1 MIEEIT
7 KLIESQ
13 NQLAKDAY
21 KQYEPLVNQ
30 IITSQCKD
38 VNQICYTMDCMLDFC
53 FDDQMLL
60 LYRHLCQYLYGIDE
74 NAAISYVDAYRE
86 RWDEEGVK
94 FGNNQNKKEAI

>member
-7 KLIESQ
+7 KLIEGQ
-13 NQLAKDAY
+13 NQLAQDAY

-30 IITSQCKD
+30 IMASQYKD
-38 VNQICYTMDCMLDFC
+38 VNHICYTMDCMLDFC

-60 LYRHLCQYLYGIDE
+60 LYRHLCKYLCTIDE

-86 RWDEEGVK
+86 RWDEEGLK
-94 FGNNQNKKEAI
+94 FGNNQNKMKAI